1 MALFFKLFCKIDIFV
16 YLKKNWSL
24 ETPLQTGRYG
34 HACGLLRD
42 PDAGNGE
49 FPSKIIVAGG
59 LGADAQRK
67 PLSSVEIYDS
77 TTKTWSAGPELPQ
90 PLFGA
95 VMVQYGLDE
104 VTNFI

>member
-1 MALFFKLFCKIDIFV
+1 M
-16 YLKKNWSL
+16 
-24 ETPLQTGRYG
+24 
-34 HACGLLRD
+34 
-42 PDAGNGE
+42 GE

-59 LGADAQRK
+59 LGVDVDPARKK

-104 VTNFI
+104 VNSFFCYSFSQCSNKKYESYLLIILNKRTSVQNTKF